1 MRQFIITLSLVL
13 LTLLWCAPAMAQEG
27 QTYGSDLTVSVSQEL
42 IDADRE
48 SPAEVN
54 PPTGGGLHGRQAG
67 LPAAGPRGPGALGRR
82 GPFRERSRQGRQ
94 NPPRR
99 AQRPLA
105 YWPPRPFTGKEA
117 EKSDEPIQGGKNK
130 AQKE

>member
-54 PPTGGGLHGRQAG
+54 PRTGGVLNVRQAG
-67 LPAAGPRGPGALGRR
+67 FLAAGTAVIGVLAAAALYRK
-82 GPFRERSRQGRQ
+82 RSR
-94 NPPRR
+94 
-99 AQRPLA
+99 
-105 YWPPRPFTGKEA
+105 
-117 EKSDEPIQGGKNK
+117 KSDASVQGDKNK
-130 AQKE
+130 TQKE

>member
-54 PPTGGGLHGRQAG
+54 PRTGGVLNVRQAG
-67 LPAAGPRGPGALGRR
+67 FLAAGTAAIGVLAAAALYRK
-82 GPFRERSRQGRQ
+82 RSR
-94 NPPRR
+94 
-99 AQRPLA
+99 
-105 YWPPRPFTGKEA
+105 KE
-117 EKSDEPIQGGKNK
+117 
-130 AQKE
+130 